1 MGRRTKIVRQGVR
14 VTGIGCTFVL
24 LAAFFSPAIFVA
36 YLLFDQ
42 VRYPDG
48 RCVDDTFDEAFEQAK
63 LFLEARLADPNSDT
77 RGIDLRGKHLCEIQR
92 KSRSGLPDDPYAVA
106 ICRDGTRYIFAY
118 AFIDNYCDVKVVED
132 YGPYLQYLQ

>member
-1 MGRRTKIVRQGVR
+1 MRRRTKIVRQGVR
-14 VTGIGCTFVL
+14 ATGIGCAFVL

-63 LFLEARLADPNSDT
+63 LFLEARLADPKADT
-77 RGIDLRGKHLCEIQR
+77 RFIDLRGNHLCEIQNR
-92 KSRSGLPDDPYAVA
+92 SRSGLPDAPYAVA
-106 ICRDGTRYIFAY
+106 ICRDGTPYIFAY
-118 AFIDNYCDVKVVED
+118 ALIDKYCHVKIVED
-132 YGPYLQYLQ
+132 YGPYLKFLQ